1 MAVANHKDPVE
12 TILHGGVPIY
22 HLWFLVDLVV
32 MTLVAALAFALP
44 DAVVE
49 RVRRR
54 LPESGTVPGVL
65 LALTAVWFACVTV
78 ARLTGLAA
86 GVEHLE
92 PVVRE
97 ALELGTVA
105 GPELLQALSRTS
117 RTLHD
122 ESDVARARLD
132 AVTDALVAQL
142 AVDPTRC
149 LAG

>member
-1 MAVANHKDPVE
+1 MTDPSLHSLDDLRSERRLLVEHVAN
-12 TILHGGVPIY
+12 LSW
-22 HLWFLVDLVV
+22 LRRLVV
-32 MTLVAALAFALP
+32 ARSDL
-44 DAVVE
+44 E
-49 RVRRR
+49 
-54 LPESGTVPGVL
+54 
-65 LALTAVWFACVTV
+65 V
-78 ARLTGLAA
+78 ARMTGLAE
-86 GVEHLE
+86 GVDRLE

-122 ESDVARARLD
+122 ESDVARSRLD

>member
-1 MAVANHKDPVE
+1 MTDPSQHSLEDLRSERRLLVEHVAN
-12 TILHGGVPIY
+12 LSW
-22 HLWFLVDLVV
+22 LRRLVV
-32 MTLVAALAFALP
+32 ARSDL
-44 DAVVE
+44 E
-49 RVRRR
+49 
-54 LPESGTVPGVL
+54 
-65 LALTAVWFACVTV
+65 V

-142 AVDPTRC
+142 AVDPSRC